1 MPDSDNEPQ
10 ALKEVL
16 EGLAL
21 SQRPQRTEGAETG
34 DDAPHAFWDTQPVPH
49 AGEDLTTID
58 VSQMG
63 PIDPADMDAVRKEP
77 YNLPPS
83 FEWSDVDLG
92 DAAQAKELYTL
103 LHENYVEDGD
113 QMFRFDYSVPF
124 LKWALQ
130 PPGSLI
136 EWMVG
141 VRVSQTKKL
150 VAFISCTPAV
160 LTVHG
165 TRVQPHHALASS
177 ATDKVD
183 AFAAAP
189 SATGVGVEGNATV
202 NDGDVAA
209 AGSSSAAIC
218 TTSANLAL

>member
-113 QMFRFDYSVPF
+113 QMFRLLS
-124 LKWALQ
+124 AL
-130 PPGSLI
+130 L
-136 EWMVG
+136 EVG
-141 VRVSQTKKL
+141 
-150 VAFISCTPAV
+150 
-160 LTVHG
+160 
-165 TRVQPHHALASS
+165 S
-177 ATDKVD
+177 ATTWITHRVD
-183 AFAAAP
+183 GGGASEPDQEARGIYQLHAGRAHRAWNQGAAP
-189 SATGVGVEGNATV
+189 SRARVQRHGQG
-202 NDGDVAA
+202 
-209 AGSSSAAIC
+209 
-218 TTSANLAL
+218 